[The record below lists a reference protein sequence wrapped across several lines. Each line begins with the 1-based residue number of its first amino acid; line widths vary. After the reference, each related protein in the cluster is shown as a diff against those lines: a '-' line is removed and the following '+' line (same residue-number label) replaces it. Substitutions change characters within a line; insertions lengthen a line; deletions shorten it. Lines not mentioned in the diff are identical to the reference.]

1 MTTYSAI
8 TNSEIAVG
16 APVTNN
22 LKTKERDNLLA
33 IQENDASAPTIAFS
47 TSAGTIASQGDLA
60 TLNSVAAAQIDA
72 NAVGQSEIANN
83 AVGQGELIT
92 ATVEVSGADSG
103 GGTFFQYA
111 ETTTDYTLGAAVK
124 VGGVTGNN
132 TSHEIETVITAAL
145 GSKSTTYKGGTRF
158 RGTFVQV
165 NTVTNYIRVRYVTGS
180 PPYIGEDGLMY
191 LFAYCKLNKLGE
203 VIGVHVCDD
212 PPWRQP
218 EYKKIKGIKTINS
231 VSHDNAGIP
240 EITGREM
247 VMGDKFT
254 HMNETPHPFGVLEA
268 GETVVMLD
276 PISDVMKRLHEIHTS
291 GESVGELIHD
301 GTVAIGNKI
310 TRYSPNSIKVVS
322 IKWK

>member
-33 IQENDASAPTIAFS
+33 IQENDASAPTIAFA
-47 TSAGTIASQGDLA
+47 TEAGTAGTASTITSQGDLA
-60 TLNSVAAAQIDA
+60 TLDTVSQTEIDA
-72 NAVGQSEIANN
+72 AAVGQA
-83 AVGQGELIT
+83 ELKT
-92 ATVEVSGADSG
+92 STVENSLLKIGAVTDS
-103 GGTFFQYA
+103 
-111 ETTTDYTLGAAVK
+111 TLDV
-124 VGGVTGNN
+124 
-132 TSHEIETVITAAL
+132 
-145 GSKSTTYKGGTRF
+145 
-158 RGTFVQV
+158 
-165 NTVTNYIRVRYVTGS
+165 TVTNAEYPLGGAAKSSNTARTSNFRVTGQIEGVITDSVSYVASGFKWTLTYDTSDSVTVYIRGRYISSS
-180 PPYIGEDGLMY
+180 PPYIGEDGLMH
-191 LFAYCKLNKLGE
+191 LFVYCKF
-203 VIGVHVCDD
+203 IDGVLSQIHVCDD

-231 VSHDNAGIP
+231 VSRDNAGIP

-254 HMNETPHPFGVLEA
+254 HMNETPHPFGALQA
-268 GETVVMLD
+268 GETAVMLD

-310 TRYSPNSIKVVS
+310 TRYAPNGIKVVS
-322 IKWK
+322 VKWK